1 MKRFVCL
8 ILVILM
14 CATVSTCGKGK
25 VQEDTPTVTDDTA
38 DTGGLTDNGENE
50 KEEELQIDPATIWNG
65 TLEYRDEVGFYN
77 PDYDYSAN
85 NRYKVCAF
93 ADEQY
98 TNLDKYDEAI
108 AHWCEKMNLQ
118 YDGLI
123 MAKSINEEEDL
134 AQIAQEYDGVI
145 IVGSMN
151 HNNAFYAETLNNSD
165 CAWMSYGEMRDYN
178 TEGAPILRPALS
190 YGDMG
195 LAQLVSYMKTYI
207 EENLAD
213 VDPSEIGIFY
223 TAYSGLETIENL
235 EQMFLDEIK
244 TQLPEFWGDLSSNI
258 PADWGSL
265 VRVEM
270 NWGTID
276 YSTEY
281 LYNKAILENP
291 QFKYWLFAPFFN
303 GSPIYDV
310 SDAITDN
317 GLTENSAVFSR
328 SDAYETWQVNGYEVY
343 KAVYNLPLI
352 LDVEPIVGALYAFM
366 NGDAEPETIWGGDE
380 NGFGTYE
387 IDSFFLVTKENYKD
401 FLCKVNEYAGGT
413 VYDLGEEVSDV
424 EEYTDEYY
432 EPKAPDY
439 RYDFYASEYNP
450 NAAPFRYEDVADKTV
465 IATYDGT
472 DRAPS
477 QYNSVTDMS
486 EASPVI
492 VAGEIIDIRYIE
504 DLPGTTWLNP
514 AYTIYDIKI
523 TETAHGDYKVG
534 DIISVFEYGGYIR
547 SAEYNRG
554 GNVYEFD
561 SGVLP
566 LKMEENEVA
575 FVNHHAFAPTSEI
588 GDKCVMF
595 LTYRDGIGNNHE
607 WSNTGAWS
615 GKFIVDE
622 EGNVSRWSEDKQEF
636 EVWGTYDELM
646 DIAKNTA
653 YDESTYDYREIIKP

>member
-1 MKRFVCL
+1 MKRLLYLL
-8 ILVILM
+8 IALAM
-14 CATVSTCGKGK
+14 CVALFSCGEKAVQGNLPVVSAKNG
-25 VQEDTPTVTDDTA
+25 V
-38 DTGGLTDNGENE
+38 NGENAKE
-50 KEEELQIDPATIWNG
+50 KIDLATVWNG
-65 TLEYRDEVGFYN
+65 SLEHSDAEGFYDPN
-77 PDYDYSAN
+77 YDYGAN
-85 NRYKVCAF
+85 PRYKVCAF
-93 ADEQY
+93 ADATY

-145 IVGSMN
+145 IVGSSN
-151 HNNAFYAETLNNSD
+151 HKNASYAEILNNSD
-165 CAWMSYGEMRDYN
+165 CAWMSCREMRDYD
-178 TEGAPILRPALS
+178 TDGAPILRPVLS

-195 LAQLVSYMKTYI
+195 LTQLVSYMKTYI
-207 EENLAD
+207 EENLTD

-223 TAYSGLETIENL
+223 TAYTNLETVENL
-235 EQMFLDEIK
+235 EQMFLAEIK
-244 TQLPEFWGDLSSNI
+244 NQLPEFWGDLESPI
-258 PADWGSL
+258 PEDWGSL

-270 NWGTID
+270 NTGTID

-281 LYNKAILENP
+281 LYNKAIMENP
-291 QFKYWLFAPFFN
+291 QFKYWLFVPFI
-303 GSPIYDV
+303 GSVNYDI
-310 SDAITDN
+310 SDAIEAN
-317 GLTENSAVFSR
+317 GLTETSAVFSR
-328 SDAYETWQVNGYEVY
+328 NDPYETWQVNGYEVY

-366 NGDAEPETIWGGDE
+366 NGDAAPETIWGGDE
-380 NGFGTYE
+380 NGYGVYE
-387 IDSFFLVTKENYKD
+387 NDRFCLVTKENHID
-401 FLCKVNEYAGGT
+401 FLHKVNEYAGGT
-413 VYDLGEEVSDV
+413 VYDLGEEAVSED

-439 RYDFYASEYNP
+439 RYDYYANEYNP

-472 DRAPS
+472 ERAPS
-477 QYNSVTDMS
+477 QYQSVTELS
-486 EASPVI
+486 KASPVI

-523 TETAHGDYKVG
+523 TETVHGDYKVG

-554 GNVYEFD
+554 GYSYEFD
-561 SGVLP
+561 DGVLP
-566 LKMEENEVA
+566 LIMKENEVA

-588 GDKCVMF
+588 GDICVMF
-595 LTYRDGIGNNHE
+595 LTYRDGIANDHE

-622 EGNVSRWSEDKQEF
+622 EGNVSRWSEDLQKF

-646 DIAKNTA
+646 KIAKNTA
-653 YDESTYDYREIIKP
+653 YDENTYDYREIIKP